1 MTDSLEKGRGKNL
14 HILEDMSADF
24 VFPLQL
30 IKIHS
35 FHPKDLKSLLMTGT
49 AYFLK
54 SARLIF
60 LCKSWILMRD
70 FDA

>member
-49 AYFLK
+49 AYF
-54 SARLIF
+54 
-60 LCKSWILMRD
+60 
-70 FDA
+70 